1 MDVILL
7 IKGVLVGFLIA
18 APVGPVGILCAHRTL
33 DTGLGSGLSSGLGA
47 ATADT
52 VFGGVAAFGLAFVAE
67 FLLANEV
74 LLRLVGAILL
84 FVIGIRTLIKVV
96 RTTPDP
102 VPRHRFASDYASTF
116 ALTITNPI
124 TILSFAPVFVAVG
137 AVVHDSSLASAL
149 SLIVGVLAGSALWW
163 LTLCFGVSLFRARVT
178 DEHMRWINKL
188 SGSLII
194 FFGVLVLLSFTE
206 GGQQLIGSPQLRL

>member
-1 MDVILL
+1 MDIILL
-7 IKGVLVGFLIA
+7 IKGLFVGFLIA

-33 DTGLGSGLSSGLGA
+33 DKGLGSGLSSGLGA

-52 VFGGVAAFGLAFVAE
+52 AFGGVAAFGLAFVAE

-74 LLRLVGAILL
+74 LLRLVGALLL
-84 FVIGIRTLIKVV
+84 FVIGVRTLIRAV
-96 RTTPDP
+96 RITPDP
-102 VPRHRFASDYASTF
+102 VPLHRFASDYASTF

-124 TILSFAPVFVAVG
+124 TILSFGPVFVAVG
-137 AVVHDSSLASAL
+137 AVVHDGNLASAV
-149 SLIVGVLAGSALWW
+149 SLIAGVLAGSALWW
-163 LTLCFGVSLFRARVT
+163 LTLCFGVHMFRAKLT

-194 FFGVLVLLSFTE
+194 FFGVLVLLSFTQ